1 VTQAIASAL
10 IVDDD
15 ASAVG
20 QLSSLLRT
28 FCLSP
33 VDVAGDIGEAFR
45 CLQGC
50 FYDVVFLDV
59 RASGPDGIE
68 LGSILSRFA
77 APPAL
82 VIVTGWGE
90 YAVRAFEIGARDY
103 LLKPVSRARL
113 AIALERAL
121 GCPPGALNSAAAR
134 PRLADTE
141 DLTVLIPVE
150 NGRRTRFVSR
160 DSVRWVEADGDY
172 VRLHMEDGGVHL
184 VRIPISR
191 LQEVWAAHGFIRIH
205 RGYLVPSRYITEF
218 SMSDGVRTVTVDGH
232 ALPVSRRHAR
242 EVRSRVL
249 RAQWWA

>member
-1 VTQAIASAL
+1 VTQALASAL

-28 FCLSP
+28 FYLSP
-33 VDVAGDIGEAFR
+33 VDVARDIGEAFR
-45 CLQGC
+45 CLQGRL
-50 FYDVVFLDV
+50 YDVVFLDFS
-59 RASGPDGIE
+59 APGLDGIE

-82 VIVTGWGE
+82 VIVTCCDE

-113 AIALERAL
+113 ATALERAL
-121 GCPPGALNSAAAR
+121 DCPPSALNPAAR
-134 PRLADTE
+134 PRRADTE
-141 DLTVLIPVE
+141 DLTVSIPVE
-150 NGRRTRFVSR
+150 NGGRTRFVSR
-160 DSVRWVEADGDY
+160 DLVRWVEADGDY
-172 VRLHMEDGGVHL
+172 VRLHMEDGEVHL

-191 LQEVWAAHGFIRIH
+191 LQAVWAAHGFIRIH
-205 RGYLVPSRYITEF
+205 RGYLVASRHITEF
-218 SMSDGVRTVTVDGH
+218 SMSDGVRTVTIDGH

-242 EVRSRVL
+242 EVRDGIL
-249 RAQWWA
+249 RAGWWA